1 MHIKVSGAAVYD
13 KFMNEVSITAIAIQR
28 TKFPV
33 KKDIRRDLE
42 KEKRVELHLHTKMSI
57 LDGIT
62 SISEYVD
69 TAKKWGHKAIALTD
83 HSNVQSF
90 PDFFKATKDKAIK
103 PIYGVEFAFVN
114 EADLQIVMN
123 PVDVSFDDA
132 VYTVFDIETTGLSVN
147 FDKVIEIAA
156 VKIKNNQIIAEY
168 QTYVNPE
175 MPISELTT
183 KITSIKN
190 SDLALAPK
198 IDVAIVEF
206 NEFFKFVLSAFKY
219 HLKVAFSKNEK
230 RFF

>member
-1 MHIKVSGAAVYD
+1 MQGIVQKHVIGNGMNMNDSSFTLDID
-13 KFMNEVSITAIAIQR
+13 K
-28 TKFPV
+28 
-33 KKDIRRDLE
+33 
-42 KEKRVELHLHTKMSI
+42 I
-57 LDGIT
+57 LG
-62 SISEYVD
+62 
-69 TAKKWGHKAIALTD
+69 
-83 HSNVQSF
+83 
-90 PDFFKATKDKAIK
+90 
-103 PIYGVEFAFVN
+103 
-114 EADLQIVMN
+114 QI
-123 PVDVSFDDA
+123 DVSFDDA

-206 NEFFKFVLSAFKY
+206 NEFFKNTICVAHNAQFDMGFINKLLKDHNLYNEVWQAGAMLTPIQSVGVMGDERTYEHVVALRAVSSTDGMTADWS
-219 HLKVAFSKNEK
+219 HLPYTFLAEISNAIINRVKGVNRVVYDISSKPPATIEWE
-230 RFF
+230 